1 MAPFWSF
8 SAVLLALMAFTCP
21 LALAS
26 QQKNM
31 HVSTISAAPTTLPG
45 SPLLSPTLSPDIEP
59 LFPTPGKYAYSSS
72 ESSLPTIPSSPSPPN
87 PHIIGHQGHDFA
99 FPPSESNPGCI
110 SSTVLNFT
118 IGHAGNLYNAALWRV
133 TTCWSWCYFLQ
144 KHVFFFQHYLFSI
157 YHVMCT
163 AMHVDGC
170 LYHVSISFYLFPQ
183 NQL

>member
-87 PHIIGHQGHDFA
+87 PDITGHQGHGLA
-99 FPPSESNPGCI
+99 FPPSESMPAPAPSSQGASLPLYSILQLVMLVICI
-110 SSTVLNFT
+110 MQ
-118 IGHAGNLYNAALWRV
+118 LYG
-133 TTCWSWCYFLQ
+133 
-144 KHVFFFQHYLFSI
+144 
-157 YHVMCT
+157 M
-163 AMHVDGC
+163 
-170 LYHVSISFYLFPQ
+170 
-183 NQL
+183 